1 MSTNTVQCVSPR
13 FYLAL
18 RTQEMD
24 TDFAVQV
31 QTDPAMSSLIDIQQ
45 SWTYPNM
52 VSELVWLCYSFLVIL
67 LF

>member
-24 TDFAVQV
+24 TEFAVQV
-31 QTDPAMSSLIDIQQ
+31 QTDPAMSSLIDIPQ
-45 SWTYPNM
+45 SWTYSNM
-52 VSELVWLCYSFLVIL
+52 VSESMRLCSSLLVIL